1 MRFSHTGNSTQTQEF
16 VDAWHDIDLE
26 ILGIVD
32 DHIKSLQNAASE
44 RASNAELFG
53 VPQPGNPHGQE
64 SKSGSGRHQDA
75 WTEGELVCQF
85 LDRAKRWI
93 TTSR

>member
-16 VDAWHDIDLE
+16 ADAWHDIDLE

-44 RASNAELFG
+44 RASNAELFSA
-53 VPQPGNPHGQE
+53 PQLGIPHGQE
-64 SKSGSGRHQDA
+64 NKIGSGRHQDA

>member
-16 VDAWHDIDLE
+16 ADAWHDIDLE

-44 RASNAELFG
+44 RANNPEPFG
-53 VPQPGNPHGQE
+53 LPIPGNLHGQE
-64 SKSGSGRHQDA
+64 NKSGSGRHQDA

-85 LDRAKRWI
+85 LDRAKKWI
-93 TTSR
+93 TTNT